1 MLRLD
6 NLRFSIGEKNIL
18 NNISA
23 QFAPGKIHGLIG
35 PNGSGKSSLL
45 KNICRIWEPQQG
57 TVFINGK
64 DHRSFP
70 RKDLSKII
78 TLVPQNTWVSFP
90 ISVYDYVAM
99 GRNPHQGRFQAL
111 TKKDKTVIKE
121 ALIKTQTLEL
131 KDQNINELSGGEG
144 QLVIIAR
151 ALATEASLLLL
162 DEPTSDLDVKHTLT
176 IMDLLRDLKEEKKT
190 LLVSIHD
197 LNLARRYCDT
207 ITILNQG
214 AIFFHGL
221 PSQAFS
227 EEIIRE
233 VFEVKMVEVKHDSKS
248 LFYFFQE

>member
-1 MLRLD
+1 M
-6 NLRFSIGEKNIL
+6 
-18 NNISA
+18 
-23 QFAPGKIHGLIG
+23 
-35 PNGSGKSSLL
+35 
-45 KNICRIWEPQQG
+45 
-57 TVFINGK
+57 
-64 DHRSFP
+64 
-70 RKDLSKII
+70 
-78 TLVPQNTWVSFP
+78 SFP
-90 ISVYDYVAM
+90 ISVYEYVAM

-176 IMDLLRDLKEEKKT
+176 IMDLLRDLKEEQKT

-227 EEIIRE
+227 EENIRE
-233 VFEVKMVEVKHDSKS
+233 VFKVKMVEVKHDSKS
-248 LFYFFQE
+248 LFYFFQK

>member
-1 MLRLD
+1 MLRID
-6 NLRFSIGEKNIL
+6 NLHFSIGEKNIL

-45 KNICRIWEPQQG
+45 KNICRIWEPQEG
-57 TVFINGK
+57 TVFINGR

-111 TKKDKTVIKE
+111 TKKDETVIEE

-131 KDQNINELSGGEG
+131 KDQNINELSGGEE

-214 AIFFHGL
+214 AIFFHGP

-248 LFYFFQE
+248 LFYFFQK

>member
-6 NLRFSIGEKNIL
+6 NLLFSIGEKNIL

-23 QFAPGKIHGLIG
+23 QFAPSKIHGLIG

-45 KNICRIWEPQQG
+45 KNICRIWEPQRG
-57 TVFINGK
+57 TVFINGR

-99 GRNPHQGRFQAL
+99 GRNPHQGRFQTL
-111 TKKDKTVIKE
+111 TKKDKIVIEE
-121 ALIKTQTLEL
+121 ALIKTQTLEIR
-131 KDQNINELSGGEG
+131 DQNINELSGGEE
-144 QLVIIAR
+144 QLVTIAR

-176 IMDLLRDLKEEKKT
+176 IMDLLRDLKGEEKT

-207 ITILNQG
+207 ITILNRG
-214 AIFFHGL
+214 TIFFHGP

-227 EEIIRE
+227 EENIRA
-233 VFEVKMVEVKHDSKS
+233 VFAVKMIEIKHDSKS
-248 LFYFFQE
+248 FLYFFQE

>member
-6 NLRFSIGEKNIL
+6 NLHFSIDEKNIL

-45 KNICRIWEPQQG
+45 KNICRIWEPQRG
-57 TVFINGK
+57 MVFINGR

-111 TKKDKTVIKE
+111 TKKDKTVIEE
-121 ALIKTQTLEL
+121 ALIKTQTIEL
-131 KDQNINELSGGEG
+131 RDQNINELSGGEE
-144 QLVIIAR
+144 QLAIIAR

-162 DEPTSDLDVKHTLT
+162 DEPTSDLDVNHTLT
-176 IMDLLRDLKEEKKT
+176 IMDLLSALKGEEKT
-190 LLVSIHD
+190 ILVSIHD

-214 AIFFHGL
+214 AIFFHGP

-227 EEIIRE
+227 EENIRE
-233 VFEVKMVEVKHDSKS
+233 VFQVKMVEVKQDSKS
-248 LFYFFQE
+248 LLYFFQR

>member
-90 ISVYDYVAM
+90 ISVYEYVAM

-227 EEIIRE
+227 EENIRE
-233 VFEVKMVEVKHDSKS
+233 VFKVKMVEVKHDSKS
-248 LFYFFQE
+248 LFYFFQK